1 MYGYGLL
8 GGRVDG
14 KRGAE
19 ARAAYDGHR
28 ARRDALARA
37 VRDLG
42 GRPVVSDAAYALP
55 FAVADSPSAVR
66 LAAVLE
72 DRIAGAYADLVRAA
86 EGPRRKEAAGALRE
100 AAVRAARWRGGNVAF
115 PGLAERA
122 AGADPAATGPVEAH
136 AARTARADTKN
147 RKGNTRRMGCEP
159 PQRLVRALGEMYGDA
174 AAADWLDALPAL
186 TEQALTAG
194 DGLTVERVAAPGG
207 RSSLVVLVRR
217 ADGTPAALKI
227 APPVAG
233 PGLERAALEHWNGW
247 GAVKPLDA
255 PELDASGALL
265 LERLHHEVSLRSLP
279 EAKALLEAAGTLRR
293 LWVEPPAGH
302 AFESV
307 AGRTD
312 RQSAGMRAA
321 AEADPELA
329 PLVDAA
335 LAARAELVE
344 GSPELL
350 LLHGN
355 FRQSKVLSG
364 ERAPWLTVGPE
375 PLVGER
381 AYDLARLVRDR
392 VEDLIASP
400 GGPVT
405 ARRRVKRLAESLE
418 VEQARLHGWTLFRA
432 VESGTRALAE
442 GRRQM
447 GEINLEFAGWL

>member
-1 MYGYGLL
+1 
-8 GGRVDG
+8 
-14 KRGAE
+14 
-19 ARAAYDGHR
+19 
-28 ARRDALARA
+28 
-37 VRDLG
+37 
-42 GRPVVSDAAYALP
+42 
-55 FAVADSPSAVR
+55 
-66 LAAVLE
+66 
-72 DRIAGAYADLVRAA
+72 
-86 EGPRRKEAAGALRE
+86 
-100 AAVRAARWRGGNVAF
+100 
-115 PGLAERA
+115 
-122 AGADPAATGPVEAH
+122 
-136 AARTARADTKN
+136 
-147 RKGNTRRMGCEP
+147 MGCEP
-159 PQRLVRALGEMYGDA
+159 PRRLERALGEMYGDA
-174 AAADWLDALPAL
+174 AAADWLAGLPGL
-186 TEQALTAG
+186 TERALTAG
-194 DGLTVERVAAPGG
+194 DGLTAERVAAPGG

-227 APPVAG
+227 APPAAR
-233 PGLERAALEHWNGW
+233 PDLERAALEHWKGW
-247 GAVKPLDA
+247 GAVRT
-255 PELDASGALL
+255 LDASEAGASGPDASGPGTSEPGADDAAGGLL

-279 EAKALLEAAGTLRR
+279 EAKALLEAAGTVRR

-302 AFESV
+302 GFETV
-307 AGRTD
+307 AERTA

-329 PLVDAA
+329 PLVEAA

-344 GSPELL
+344 GASELL

-392 VEDLIASP
+392 AEDLIAAS

-405 ARRRVKRLAESLE
+405 ARRRVKKLAESLE
-418 VEQARLHGWTLFRA
+418 VDQARLHGWTLFRA

-447 GEINLEFAGWL
+447 GEVNLEFAGWL

>member
-1 MYGYGLL
+1 
-8 GGRVDG
+8 
-14 KRGAE
+14 
-19 ARAAYDGHR
+19 
-28 ARRDALARA
+28 
-37 VRDLG
+37 
-42 GRPVVSDAAYALP
+42 
-55 FAVADSPSAVR
+55 
-66 LAAVLE
+66 
-72 DRIAGAYADLVRAA
+72 
-86 EGPRRKEAAGALRE
+86 
-100 AAVRAARWRGGNVAF
+100 
-115 PGLAERA
+115 
-122 AGADPAATGPVEAH
+122 
-136 AARTARADTKN
+136 
-147 RKGNTRRMGCEP
+147 MGCEP

-186 TEQALTAG
+186 TGQALTAG
-194 DGLTVERVAAPGG
+194 DGLTAERVAAPGG

-233 PGLERAALEHWNGW
+233 PGPERAALEHWNGW
-247 GAVKPLDA
+247 GAVRPLDA

-307 AGRTD
+307 AARTD

-329 PLVDAA
+329 PLVEAA

-392 VEDLIASP
+392 AEDLIASP

-447 GEINLEFAGWL
+447 GEVNLEFAGWL